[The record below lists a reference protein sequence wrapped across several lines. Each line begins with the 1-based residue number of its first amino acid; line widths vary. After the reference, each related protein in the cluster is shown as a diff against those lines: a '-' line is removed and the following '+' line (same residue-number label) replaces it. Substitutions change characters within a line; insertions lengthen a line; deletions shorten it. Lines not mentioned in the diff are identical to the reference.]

1 MVWCGVVVVL
11 RCFAFARTT
20 PFSQFSNATSPPPT
34 THGTGVEA
42 KIAIVE
48 SIKEGIEIVS
58 NEYTNFLSC
67 YVPAFEHVLK
77 QVAPQTEKTQEH
89 KLRNTVMEIIH
100 RLPHNELLK
109 SHVDSLM
116 VVCLRVLG
124 GDEASG
130 ILGDNEENALLAL
143 KVVLD
148 LTGLV
153 SITALMYL
161 MVRAQHT
168 LAQLHKAQRVQ
179 RWSAEQNQ
187 PVDLSMKALGRLSM
201 GNASAGSG
209 GADDRP
215 LNGSGGGDG
224 DGGGGAQGM
233 GRRRRRAGTRC
244 ADRHCAQGRRRG
256 REGWVYAA
264 SRGFRAVSH
273 ESSRGRVRVGGR
285 GGDAR
290 GGYETRR
297 VGVAARRRRG
307 VRGVARAG

>member
-148 LTGLV
+148 LHKNFRPHLERFIQPLV
-153 SITALMYL
+153 SFITKSYQGFNESAQALFAGNKRPLALGSASFLVIAECPMLL
-161 MVRAQHT
+161 MFLIQVYPRTQASIGQALVPMMTAAMAVREPEH
-168 LAQLHKAQRVQ
+168 LLHKSTLNELKAAQVKTTTFL
-179 RWSAEQNQ
+179 
-187 PVDLSMKALGRLSM
+187 VYLLRLSM
-201 GNASAGSG
+201 DAVNSHSVDICTGIVNLLTTCS
-209 GADDRP
+209 D
-215 LNGSGGGDG
+215 
-224 DGGGGAQGM
+224 
-233 GRRRRRAGTRC
+233 
-244 ADRHCAQGRRRG
+244 H
-256 REGWVYAA
+256 AA
-264 SRGFRAVSH
+264 NRK
-273 ESSRGRVRVGGR
+273 ELL
-285 GGDAR
+285 
-290 GGYETRR
+290 
-297 VGVAARRRRG
+297 VAC
-307 VRGVARAG
+307 